1 LKKLIKTSAKNGRA
15 VKTRGGEPVIL
26 DVALMLLPG
35 IMISFTPATAIMGMI
50 LAFIVYSPLR
60 KERDGCHIELAS
72 LVGSLLG
79 VWLGIG
85 VYGFKGY
92 MEQWHSLWWIPTSWF
107 VGSLGGLILSIRQSK
122 GGLGRGY

>member
-1 LKKLIKTSAKNGRA
+1 M
-15 VKTRGGEPVIL
+15 VL

-60 KERDGCHIELAS
+60 KERRYRIELAS
-72 LVGSLLG
+72 LVGSLIG
-79 VWLGIG
+79 AGFGTG
-85 VYGFKGY
+85 VYGFDRY
-92 MEQWHSLWWIPTSWF
+92 INQWHSLWWIPTLWF